1 MGMLDNSTKL
11 ASAQAVTSTGD
22 TASSNVYDAGSAA
35 ASDIGTA
42 NGLYLN
48 VNCDTT
54 ATSGGA
60 ATLAPVLQHSDDNST
75 FVDALVGPSVALA
88 GLVAGTSL
96 WKTKLPLSLKRY
108 TRVVFRVGTAALTAG
123 AFSAFY
129 SLGVEHNV
137 QRPSGFSVD
146 K

>member
-1 MGMLDNSTKL
+1 MGMLDNSAKL
-11 ASAQAVTSTGD
+11 ATAQAVTSVGD
-22 TASSNVYDAGSAA
+22 TASSNVYDAGNAES
-35 ASDIGTA
+35 SDIGHAA

-60 ATLAPVLQHSDDNST
+60 ATLQPVLQHSDDNST
-75 FVDALVGPSVALA
+75 FVDAAAGPVVALA
-88 GLVAGTSL
+88 GLTAGASL
-96 WKTKLPLSLKRY
+96 WKTKLPLGLNRY

-137 QRPSGFSVD
+137 QRPSGFTVA
-146 K
+146 